1 MHVTT
6 EGWFW
11 GGIVASVELKNVWKK
26 YGEVVACQDVSWR
39 CEDGEFFSLL
49 GPSGCGK
56 SSTMRMI
63 AGLEEITAGDLYFD
77 DRRVNDLPPK
87 DRNVALVFENWA
99 LYPNMSVYDNIAF
112 PLWVRKL
119 PKQEIEDKVNWAAR
133 FLHLEDVLKQ
143 NVRGLSGGQQQRVS
157 IGRAIVREPAVL
169 LMDEPISH
177 LDASLRAR
185 MREELEGLVRS
196 LGVTT
201 IYVTHDQVESMAM
214 ADRIAVM
221 NLGLTQQIGT
231 PQEIYGR
238 PQNAFVAG
246 FIGEPPMNFAQCELV
261 GPSGGGDNGWAR
273 LQSPSLEV
281 ELGGKLR
288 EELAQYK
295 GAPQVQLGV
304 RPEDVAVSLSP
315 SQNSVAATVDFVEPQ
330 GERTI
335 LSLLLADGELFLAEV
350 PSAFRPDL
358 DATVYLT
365 FDPDHFHLF
374 DADSGENI
382 VL

>member
-1 MHVTT
+1 
-6 EGWFW
+6 
-11 GGIVASVELKNVWKK
+11 VASVELKNVWKK
-26 YGEVVACQDVSWR
+26 YGDVVACQDVSWR

-63 AGLEEITAGDLYFD
+63 AGLEEITDGDLYFD
-77 DRRVNDLPPK
+77 DQRVNNLPPK

-99 LYPNMSVYDNIAF
+99 LYPNMTVYDNIAF
-112 PLWVRKL
+112 PLWVRKMSNS
-119 PKQEIEDKVNWAAR
+119 EIDEKVNWAAR

-231 PQEIYGR
+231 PTEIYGR

-261 GPSGGGDNGWAR
+261 AGDDGWHR
-273 LQSPSLEV
+273 LQSPSFDI
-281 ELGGKLR
+281 ELTDSLQG
-288 EELAQYK
+288 ELARYK

-304 RPEDVAVSLSP
+304 RPEDVAVFLESRA
-315 SQNSVAATVDFVEPQ
+315 NCVDATVDFVEAQ

-335 LSLLLADGELFLAEV
+335 LTLLLAGGEVFLAQV

-358 DATVYLT
+358 EATVYLQ
-365 FDPDHFHLF
+365 FDLGHIHLF
-374 DADSGENI
+374 EAESGDNI
-382 VL
+382 LL

>member
-1 MHVTT
+1 M
-6 EGWFW
+6 
-11 GGIVASVELKNVWKK
+11 ASVELKNVWKK

-63 AGLEEITAGDLYFD
+63 TGLEEISSGDIYFD
-77 DRRVNDLPPK
+77 DRRINELSPRE
-87 DRNVALVFENWA
+87 RNVALVFENWA

-112 PLWVRKL
+112 PLTVRNMSK
-119 PKQEIEDKVNWAAR
+119 PEIDKKVNWATE
-133 FLHLEDVLKQ
+133 FLGLGNVLRQ

-185 MREELEGLVRS
+185 MREELEQLVRN

-201 IYVTHDQVESMAM
+201 IYVTHDQMEAMAM

-221 NLGLTQQIGT
+221 NLGKTLQIAT
-231 PQEIYGR
+231 PKEIYER
-238 PQNAFVAG
+238 PQNDFVAG
-246 FIGEPPMNFAQCELV
+246 FIGEPPMNFALCDLIRENTRIWLR
-261 GPSGGGDNGWAR
+261 SESIN
-273 LQSPSLEV
+273 V
-281 ELGGKLR
+281 ELDSQLMSHLNSYQGKPR
-288 EELAQYK
+288 VK
-295 GAPQVQLGV
+295 IGI
-304 RPEDVAVSLSP
+304 RPEDVYVSP
-315 SQNSVAATVDFVEPQ
+315 SSGYNSMPVVVEYAEPQ

-335 LSLLLADGELFLAEV
+335 LTVRLTGGESILVEAEADFIPEVDAPLQMTFNLQNLHIFDLESGQNLLIQ
-350 PSAFRPDL
+350 S
-358 DATVYLT
+358 
-365 FDPDHFHLF
+365 
-374 DADSGENI
+374 
-382 VL
+382 

>member
-1 MHVTT
+1 
-6 EGWFW
+6 
-11 GGIVASVELKNVWKK
+11 
-26 YGEVVACQDVSWR
+26 VVACQDVSWR

-63 AGLEEITAGDLYFD
+63 AGLEEITAGDLYLD
-77 DRRVNDLPPK
+77 DRRVNNLPPK

-112 PLWVRKL
+112 PLWVRKM
-119 PKQEIEDKVNWAAR
+119 PKGEIEEKVNWAAQ
-133 FLHLEDVLKQ
+133 FLHLEDVLQQ

-261 GPSGGGDNGWAR
+261 GAASGGGNGWTKLR
-273 LQSPSLEV
+273 SPSLDV
-281 ELGGKLR
+281 ELPEELTQ
-288 EELAQYK
+288 ELAQYK
-295 GAPQVQLGV
+295 GLPQVQLGV

-315 SQNSVAATVDFVEPQ
+315 SENSIAATVDFVEPQ

-335 LSLLLADGELFLAEV
+335 LSLILAGGELFLAEV

-358 DATVYLT
+358 EATVYLK
-365 FDPDHFHLF
+365 FDMGHIHIF
-374 DADSGENI
+374 DAESGDNI
-382 VL
+382 LL

>member
-1 MHVTT
+1 
-6 EGWFW
+6 
-11 GGIVASVELKNVWKK
+11 VASVELKNVWKK
-26 YGEVVACQDVSWR
+26 YGDVVACQDVSWR

-63 AGLEEITAGDLYFD
+63 AGLEAITSGDLLLD
-77 DRRVNDLPPK
+77 GRRVNNLPPK

-112 PLWVRKL
+112 PLWVRKM
-119 PKQEIEDKVNWAAR
+119 PKDQIEEKVNWAAR

-185 MREELEGLVRS
+185 MREELEDLVRS

-221 NLGLTQQIGT
+221 NLGVTQQIGT

-246 FIGEPPMNFAQCELV
+246 FIGEPPMNFADCELV
-261 GPSGGGDNGWAR
+261 REDGRWAR
-273 LQSPSLEV
+273 LQSPSLDV
-281 ELGGKLR
+281 ELS
-288 EELAQYK
+288 EEHKKRLAGYE
-295 GAPQVQLGV
+295 GADQVQLGV
-304 RPEDVAVSLSP
+304 RPEDVGVAVAP
-315 SQNSVAATVDFVEPQ
+315 GPNSVAAAVD
-330 GERTI
+330 
-335 LSLLLADGELFLAEV
+335 LALVHGDGEAR
-350 PSAFRPDL
+350 SAFL
-358 DATVYLT
+358 
-365 FDPDHFHLF
+365 
-374 DADSGENI
+374 G
-382 VL
+382 